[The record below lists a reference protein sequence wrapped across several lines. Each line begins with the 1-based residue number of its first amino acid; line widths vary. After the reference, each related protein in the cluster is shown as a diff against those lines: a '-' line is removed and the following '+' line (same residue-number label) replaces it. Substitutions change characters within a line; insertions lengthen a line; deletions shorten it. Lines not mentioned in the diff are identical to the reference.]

1 MKQKQRIEL
10 TFIRDRLQ
18 ARMNYRHPECAFE
31 TLLYSWCKK
40 RGHTTNWLSDVKRR
54 GWMSLEMA
62 RDFADYCGYMF
73 I

>member
-10 TFIRDRLQ
+10 TVIRDRLQ
-18 ARMNYRHPECAFE
+18 SRMNYRYPDCTFQ

-40 RGHTTNWLSDVKRR
+40 RRHTTNWLSDVKRR

>member
-10 TFIRDRLQ
+10 TVIRDRLQ
-18 ARMNYRHPECAFE
+18 SRMNYRYPDCAFK

>member
-1 MKQKQRIEL
+1 MKQQQRIEL
-10 TFIRDRLQ
+10 TLLRDRLQ
-18 ARMNYRHPECAFE
+18 ARMNYRYPDCAFQ
-31 TLLYSWCKK
+31 TLLYSWCKYSH
-40 RGHTTNWLSDVKRR
+40 HTTNWLSDVKRR